1 MTQTMETPTK
11 ELTVNELTERYEITR
26 KPLYR
31 RKDALKIEF
40 AKNRDGRAYATPE
53 QIKLLDQLHEHVK
66 RGGNLATFVPEASVV
81 APDTARDTAAKQRQT
96 NNYRGDTASDTGD
109 NTG

>member
-11 ELTVNELTERYEITR
+11 ELTVKELTERYEITR

-31 RKDALKIEF
+31 RKDALKIEL

-53 QIKLLDQLHEHVK
+53 QIKLLDQLHEHI
-66 RGGNLATFVPEASVV
+66 
-81 APDTARDTAAKQRQT
+81 
-96 NNYRGDTASDTGD
+96 
-109 NTG
+109 